1 MIETININTPFLARI
16 KINYN
21 YFFFNFKQL
30 FIMFKIHDF
39 AIKREKKKSSLGNR
53 NIVEVLYTFIH
64 LIIIIIINNTG
75 NNNNNKNNNY
85 N

>member
-1 MIETININTPFLARI
+1 
-16 KINYN
+16 
-21 YFFFNFKQL
+21 
-30 FIMFKIHDF
+30 MFKIHDF